1 MYKYIRETWKKP
13 SESLGELYR
22 QRLIQWRSESATVV
36 LEHPTRLDRA
46 RAVGYKAKQGI
57 LVVRQRVIRGG
68 RMRPKFKKGRRS
80 KRRGRRKILLKNY
93 QQVAEERAQRQFTNM
108 QVLNSY
114 YLARDKEHRWYEV
127 ILVDPHHPVLKK
139 DFAWMLSN
147 PGRVYHGKT
156 SAGQRSR
163 GLHKRRG
170 LEKGGS

>member
-1 MYKYIRETWKKP
+1 MKHFNESWRNPTEEQQAIYKDRLNSWKREEGFVTIEK
-13 SESLGELYR
+13 
-22 QRLIQWRSESATVV
+22 
-36 LEHPTRLDRA
+36 PTRIDRA
-46 RAVGYKAKQGI
+46 HSLGYKAKQGI

-93 QQVAEERAQRQFTNM
+93 QQVAEERVQRQFTNM